1 MPFSY
6 DIHCTHP
13 YTGFCVNH
21 SWFYCKMLL
30 WHVYVPN
37 QVCLHLLVFLK
48 PYLLFYISLG
58 GTFYFVSVTEGVFWL
73 CWVFIA
79 VLSLSLVAAHR
90 LWSAGSVAVASG
102 LSFPLACRIVVV
114 RPKTKP
120 VSSHWTEDSDPLHH
134 QGSPLVFV
142 SVFFLIYKKGICIL

>member
-1 MPFSY
+1 M
-6 DIHCTHP
+6 
-13 YTGFCVNH
+13 
-21 SWFYCKMLL
+21 
-30 WHVYVPN
+30 
-37 QVCLHLLVFLK
+37 
-48 PYLLFYISLG
+48 
-58 GTFYFVSVTEGVFWL
+58 
-73 CWVFIA
+73 CWVIIA

-142 SVFFLIYKKGICIL
+142 SVFFLIYKKDICIL